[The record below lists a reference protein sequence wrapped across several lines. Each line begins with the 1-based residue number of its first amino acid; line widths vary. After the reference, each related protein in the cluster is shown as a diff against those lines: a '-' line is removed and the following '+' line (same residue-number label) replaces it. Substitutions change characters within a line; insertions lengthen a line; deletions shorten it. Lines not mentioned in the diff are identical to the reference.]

1 MDLLKKYEERLEDL
15 ESKLSF
21 QEITIEALNQ
31 VLVEQQLEM
40 VKLKEHMQ
48 LVTERLK
55 ATQSS
60 PLAPINEET
69 PPPHY

>member
-1 MDLLKKYEERLEDL
+1 MDLIKKYEERLEDL

-31 VLVEQQLEM
+31 VVVEQQLEM

>member
-31 VLVEQQLEM
+31 VVVEQQLEM

-60 PLAPINEET
+60 TLALINEET

>member
-31 VLVEQQLEM
+31 VVVEQQLEM

-55 ATQSS
+55 TTQSS

>member
-21 QEITIEALNQ
+21 QEITIDALNQ
-31 VLVEQQLEM
+31 AVVEQQLEM
-40 VKLKEHMQ
+40 AKLKEHMQ
-48 LVTERLK
+48 LITERLK

-60 PLAPINEET
+60 PLAPITEET

>member
-31 VLVEQQLEM
+31 VVVEQQLEM
-40 VKLKEHMQ
+40 VKLKEHIQ

-60 PLAPINEET
+60 PLAPMNEET

>member
-31 VLVEQQLEM
+31 VVVEQQLEM
-40 VKLKEHMQ
+40 VKLKEHVQ

-60 PLAPINEET
+60 LLTPITEET

>member
-31 VLVEQQLEM
+31 VVVEQQLEM
-40 VKLKEHMQ
+40 VKLKN
-48 LVTERLK
+48 
-55 ATQSS
+55 
-60 PLAPINEET
+60 ICNW
-69 PPPHY
+69 

>member
-31 VLVEQQLEM
+31 VVVEQQLEM

>member
-1 MDLLKKYEERLEDL
+1 VDLLKKYEERLEDL

-31 VLVEQQLEM
+31 VVVEQQLEM
-40 VKLKEHMQ
+40 VKLKEHVQ

-60 PLAPINEET
+60 LLAPITEET

>member
-31 VLVEQQLEM
+31 VVVEQQLEI

>member
-21 QEITIEALNQ
+21 QEITIDALNQ
-31 VLVEQQLEM
+31 AVVEQQLEM
-40 VKLKEHMQ
+40 TKLKEHMQ

>member
-1 MDLLKKYEERLEDL
+1 VDLLKKYEERLEDL

-31 VLVEQQLEM
+31 VVVEQQLEM

>member
-31 VLVEQQLEM
+31 VVVEQQLEM

-55 ATQSS
+55 ATHSS
-60 PLAPINEET
+60 PLAPMNEET

>member
-31 VLVEQQLEM
+31 VVVEQELEM
-40 VKLKEHMQ
+40 VKLKEHIQ

>member
-31 VLVEQQLEM
+31 VVVEQQLEM

-69 PPPHY
+69 LPPHY

>member
-31 VLVEQQLEM
+31 VVVEQQLEM
-40 VKLKEHMQ
+40 VKLKEHVQ

-60 PLAPINEET
+60 LLAPITEET

>member
-21 QEITIEALNQ
+21 QEITIEALNK
-31 VLVEQQLEM
+31 VVVEQQLEM

>member
-31 VLVEQQLEM
+31 VVVEQQLEM

-60 PLAPINEET
+60 LLAPITEET